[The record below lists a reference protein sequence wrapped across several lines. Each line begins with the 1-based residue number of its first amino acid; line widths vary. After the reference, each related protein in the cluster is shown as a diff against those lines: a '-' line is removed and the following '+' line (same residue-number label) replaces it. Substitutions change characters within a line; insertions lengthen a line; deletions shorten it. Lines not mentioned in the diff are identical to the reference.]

1 MSDVLPLRTAA
12 LHSKPAVRPSE
23 PGAIMLL
30 RGELEYD
37 AAQEADI
44 SQEVG
49 HGRSE
54 YVNE

>member
-1 MSDVLPLRTAA
+1 
-12 LHSKPAVRPSE
+12 
-23 PGAIMLL
+23 
-30 RGELEYD
+30 LEYD

>member
-1 MSDVLPLRTAA
+1 MSDVLPMCTTA
-12 LHSKPAVRPSE
+12 LVRWLPFGPELS
-23 PGAIMLL
+23 AIMLL

-49 HGRSE
+49 YGRSE